1 MNRKYHILALSTVS
15 IVALDQASKFY
26 VDKYVGL
33 NESIEVVKGMLNITH
48 IRNTGAAF
56 GFLSGVS
63 QPLGGY
69 FFISISVLALMGILY
84 FLKKM
89 DDDELLT
96 LGFSL
101 IFGGALG
108 NLTDRVRMGVVID
121 FIDLYI
127 KSYHWPAFNVAD
139 TCISLGAVLLMLKF
153 TKKAKRCASHID
165 QNR

>member
-15 IVALDQASKFY
+15 IVSLDQASKFY
-26 VDKYVGL
+26 VDKYIAL

-56 GFLSGVS
+56 GLLSGVPP
-63 QPLGGY
+63 PLGGY
-69 FFISISVLALMGILY
+69 FFISISILALIGILY
-84 FLKKM
+84 FLKKI
-89 DDDELLT
+89 DDDQLLA
-96 LGFSL
+96 LGLSL

-108 NLTDRVRMGVVID
+108 NLIDRVRMGVVID

-139 TCISLGAVLLMLKF
+139 TCITLGAVLLMLKF